1 MEKEAQ
7 VFLALKKTQDELKTK
22 KIRLE
27 EQCKNKEQELKNL
40 VKEIKDAGYEP
51 NGLKTVIQE
60 KDKEIKDELVVFET
74 ALKEVSKKLS
84 AIEEG

>member
-7 VFLALKKTQDELKTK
+7 KFLDLKKTQDELKTK

-27 EQCKNKEQELKNL
+27 EQCKSKEQDLKNI

-51 NGLKTVIQE
+51 NELKAVILE
-60 KDKEIKDELVVFET
+60 KDKEIKDELVAFE
-74 ALKEVSKKLS
+74 ASLQEVSKKLS

>member
-51 NGLKTVIQE
+51 NELKAVIQE
-60 KDKEIKDELVVFET
+60 KDKEIKEELVVFET